1 MMIDL
6 IIDDVTDLLSG
17 WPDSSR
23 DAALDMIEKYGAPDE
38 RTPSRMFWYDREPW
52 KQIEVLKEAVPH
64 RFPQAHEDAVRH
76 TFAYKVPAEKLSEI
90 ASFDGSVTVE
100 RTRGELSAVCRSEP
114 FNILTLNL
122 SIDIASGKKTATQAR
137 EQLFRQTQALHQGRP
152 QDAPDALNLH
162 VAAQEDPTE
171 PDVPY
176 TGTAPATTQVSAG
189 PRAGQEEERPNAS
202 SNTSCE
208 PCTEAHGLS

>member
-64 RFPQAHEDAVRH
+64 RFPHAHEDAVRH
-76 TFAYKVPAEKLSEI
+76 TLAYKVPAETLSEI
-90 ASFDGSVTVE
+90 AFFDGSVTVE

-122 SIDIASGKKTATQAR
+122 SMDIASGKRTAMHRPPHRSACRRQA
-137 EQLFRQTQALHQGRP
+137 TAQG
-152 QDAPDALNLH
+152 
-162 VAAQEDPTE
+162 
-171 PDVPY
+171 
-176 TGTAPATTQVSAG
+176 
-189 PRAGQEEERPNAS
+189 EER
-202 SNTSCE
+202 SNTSPNTNCA
-208 PCTEAHGLS
+208 PCAEAHRPS